1 VDELTFA
8 LELADAADEISMKY
22 FTRDPETSVKKDGSL
37 VTVADRQIE
46 SMIRRR
52 VREQFPSHAI
62 LGEETGLEGD
72 AKAPMWVVDPIDG
85 TNNYASGI
93 PIFGTLIGLRVDGR
107 TEVGVASAPALGERY
122 DSATGDGARMN
133 GQPIRVSKVDSMADA
148 VVCIGSY
155 RRMRKR
161 GYQEQLVR
169 IFDDCRRD
177 RGFGD
182 FWGYMLVAKGAAEV
196 MLEPNLNIWDIVA
209 LEVIVSEAGGRA
221 STFTGDPYPES
232 RITDYK
238 SADGSFMASNGLLH
252 EELVARLTAN

>member
-22 FTRDPETSVKKDGSL
+22 FTRDPLTSVKKDGSL
-37 VTVADRQIE
+37 VTVADQQIE
-46 SMIRRR
+46 AMIRRR
-52 VREQFPSHAI
+52 IRDQFPSHAI

-72 AKAPMWVVDPIDG
+72 AGAPIWVVDPIDG

-93 PIFGTLIGLRVDGR
+93 PIFGTLIGLRVNGR

-122 DSATGDGARMN
+122 DAATGGGARMN
-133 GQPIRVSKVDSMADA
+133 GQPIQVSKVDSISDA

-209 LEVIVSEAGGRA
+209 LEVIVGEAGGRA
-221 STFTGDPYPES
+221 SNFSGDPYPES
-232 RITDYK
+232 RITDYRGG
-238 SADGSFMASNGLLH
+238 DGSFMATNGLLH
-252 EELVARLTAN
+252 EELVARLAR

>member
-1 VDELTFA
+1 MDELTFA
-8 LELADAADEISMKY
+8 LELAGAADEISMKY

-37 VTVADRQIE
+37 VTVADKEIE
-46 SMIRRR
+46 AMIRRR
-52 VREQFPSHAI
+52 IREQFPSHAI

-72 AKAPMWVVDPIDG
+72 AGAPIWVVDPIDG

-93 PIFGTLIGLRVDGR
+93 PIFGTLIGLRVNGR

-122 DSATGDGARMN
+122 DAATGDGARMN
-133 GQPIRVSKVDSMADA
+133 GQRIQVSKVDSMADA

-161 GYQEQLVR
+161 GYQEQLDR
-169 IFDDCRRD
+169 IFDNCRRD

-196 MLEPNLNIWDIVA
+196 MLEPNLNIWDVVA
-209 LEVIVSEAGGRA
+209 LEVIISEAGGRA
-221 STFTGDPYPES
+221 SNFAGDPYPES

-238 SADGSFMASNGLLH
+238 SGDGSFMATNGLLH
-252 EELVARLTAN
+252 EELVSRLAR

>member
-1 VDELTFA
+1 MNELTFA
-8 LELADAADEISMKY
+8 LELAEAADEISMKY
-22 FTRDPETSVKKDGSL
+22 FARDPESSVKKDGSL
-37 VTVADRQIE
+37 VTVADQEIE
-46 SMIRRR
+46 AMIRRR
-52 VREQFPSHAI
+52 IREKFPSHAI

-72 AKAPMWVVDPIDG
+72 AGAPIWVVDPIDG

-93 PIFGTLIGLRVDGR
+93 PIFGTLIGLRVNGR

-122 DSATGDGARMN
+122 DAATGDGARMN
-133 GQPIRVSKVDSMADA
+133 GQPIKVSKVDSMSDA

-161 GYQEQLVR
+161 GYQEQLVG

-209 LEVIVSEAGGRA
+209 LEVIISEAGGRA
-221 STFTGDPYPES
+221 SSFAGDPYPES
-232 RITDYK
+232 RITDYR
-238 SADGSFMASNGLLH
+238 SGDGSFMATNGLLH
-252 EELVARLTAN
+252 EELVSRLAK

>member
-1 VDELTFA
+1 MDELTFA
-8 LELADAADEISMKY
+8 LELAGAADEIAMKY
-22 FTRDPETSVKKDGSL
+22 FDRDPETSVKKDGSL

-46 SMIRRR
+46 ALIRRR
-52 VREQFPSHAI
+52 IREQFPSHAI

-72 AKAPMWVVDPIDG
+72 AGAPIWIVDPIDG

-93 PIFGTLIGLRVDGR
+93 PIFGTLIALRVNGR
-107 TEVGVASAPALGERY
+107 TEVGVASAPALGELY
-122 DSATGDGARMN
+122 DAATGDGARMN
-133 GQPIRVSKVDSMADA
+133 GKPIQVSKVDAMAGA

-161 GYQEQLVR
+161 GYQEQLER

-182 FWGYMLVAKGAAEV
+182 FWGYMLVAKGAADV
-196 MLEPNLNIWDIVA
+196 MLEPNLNMWDIA
-209 LEVIVSEAGGRA
+209 PLEVIVSEAGGRA
-221 STFTGDPYPES
+221 STFAGEPYPES

-238 SADGSFMASNGLLH
+238 SGDGSFMASNGLLH
-252 EELVARLTAN
+252 EDLVARLAR